1 MRHLRPEAVLRLGCV
16 RGSQGES
23 RLQNVDGCERPRCY
37 DERRP
42 SLLSSRYGAASP
54 PRLPRFSIP
63 CLYLCVSTVLGS
75 LLVKGCCC
83 CCCCWWSHPRSMT
96 GVRRVCS
103 RGSIS
108 QIKWSARLSLS
119 ARVSGR
125 FYSFKSWFV
134 RQQRV
139 ASAPTR
145 ASSDT
150 MTQYLLLSE
159 PPCMK
164 KKEKKTHSG
173 GMMMVL
179 LPSVA
184 INRFT

>member
-1 MRHLRPEAVLRLGCV
+1 MWHLRPEAVLRLGCV

-42 SLLSSRYGAASP
+42 SLLSARYGAASP
-54 PRLPRFSIP
+54 PRLPRFSIL

-75 LLVKGCCC
+75 LLVTGW
-83 CCCCWWSHPRSMT
+83 CCCWWSPPRSMT

-119 ARVSGR
+119 ARVSCR
-125 FYSFKSWFV
+125 FYFSKSWFV
-134 RQQRV
+134 RQQRA

-164 KKEKKTHSG
+164 KKRKENTLWWHDDGIIAQCCHK
-173 GMMMVL
+173 
-179 LPSVA
+179 
-184 INRFT
+184 